1 MTDYNKISLKN
12 FLKIGEE
19 FVFYSD
25 KAIDLKND
33 KISYF
38 SF

>member
-1 MTDYNKISLKN
+1 MTDYNKIHLKN

-25 KAIDLKND
+25 EAIDLKNN
-33 KISYF
+33 
-38 SF
+38 